1 MSPTLY
7 VCHVPDTCVYQGAL
21 DFDWSAA
28 DEYWHD
34 MLEKDGRVHFKPVQP
49 TLCALLEGADPS

>member
-1 MSPTLY
+1 MA
-7 VCHVPDTCVYQGAL
+7 VPDTCVYQGAL